1 MDIKTQVAEA
11 RAIWGEERLNLGQII
26 VRLGVDFGKLCRW
39 ERNADKD
46 HAAHTDAEL
55 KRHLGNLL
63 FSLIRWCDDLGF
75 DPEECITLAKDSQK
89 RFADE
94 NTNR

>member
-1 MDIKTQVAEA
+1 MEIQALLAES
-11 RAIWGEERLNLGQII
+11 RALWGEKRLTLAQII
-26 VRLGVDFGKLCRW
+26 VRMGVDFGKLCRW

-46 HAAHTDAEL
+46 RDTHTEVEL

-63 FSLIRWCDDLGF
+63 FSLIRWCDDLGY
-75 DPEECITLAKDSQK
+75 DPNECILLAKDSQK
-89 RFADE
+89 KFAEE